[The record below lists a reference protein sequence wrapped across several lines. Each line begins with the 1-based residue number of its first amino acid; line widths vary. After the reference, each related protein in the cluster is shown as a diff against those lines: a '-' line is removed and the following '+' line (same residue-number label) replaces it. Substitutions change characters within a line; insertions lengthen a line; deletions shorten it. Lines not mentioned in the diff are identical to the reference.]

1 MNKTEVNKTDG
12 IIQSS
17 DSREIKSA
25 IENNTI
31 LFSNNVDVTRTVKD
45 ELLYFKNDMLKDMKD
60 TLTKFHNKYIKKLN
74 DMDDRLKNTET
85 KTETCYEKIIGITE
99 GVTYQKMNQQRFS
112 ELEKFKVKAGESLI
126 NLDCKIKNVENNLM
140 EASSKY
146 DKIII
151 ESIIYPGIIG
161 AKNEFKTFH
170 ELLDF
175 LLINTKKLLMAK
187 EKENIEKKETKS
199 RIEETLDKFKEN
211 IKFCVNKVE
220 ELNKF
225 FLEFN
230 EMVKE
235 VEGIKNNLKENKKN
249 ENSIFSKLEEH
260 EKIMDNINN
269 EFMNKLKEKTQNI
282 YLALT
287 NEILDINKNMQMIQD
302 KFNEYINEFDSIK
315 NKFNSKNQV
324 FNLCLNDKDK
334 NKLFDLDFPIEDP
347 DKMKIKGESLV
358 KLYINGLLKLSDF
371 YKNNVNNNNENNIKN
386 ILSDVEMDL
395 TKNKKKYLKLNIK
408 NRNSLKFDYLKN
420 NESNIRI
427 NRSDF
432 FNRKENHKHNIKK
445 EKNDINRLFL
455 FNKVPKIK
463 QYNNLNILNEREEK
477 MKQKFFQSNNLV
489 NSINDIDLINEN
501 NIIHSKYSKDRQS
514 EGIKRFLKNSIEEE
528 KKNEDRSSQYKIHD
542 IKDSIEINKDS
553 KNLNIKS
560 NIIKLDLN
568 KRQLSSKNE
577 RNINIVNLNYTKE
590 NPSPKPKNINNNNNS
605 SLDKS
610 KRLYSSNVI
619 KGNMRYRNMDINF
632 DDTRIVKQREHQNFE
647 RSVNQIKDILPYKD
661 RDYFQERVEKMVHFS
676 SKKIK

>member
-31 LFSNNVDVTRTVKD
+31 LFSNNVDVTRTVKE

-199 RIEETLDKFKEN
+199 RIEETLDKFKGN

-235 VEGIKNNLKENKKN
+235 VE
-249 ENSIFSKLEEH
+249 
-260 EKIMDNINN
+260 
-269 EFMNKLKEKTQNI
+269 
-282 YLALT
+282 
-287 NEILDINKNMQMIQD
+287 EIS
-302 KFNEYINEFDSIK
+302 FYI
-315 NKFNSKNQV
+315 
-324 FNLCLNDKDK
+324 
-334 NKLFDLDFPIEDP
+334 
-347 DKMKIKGESLV
+347 
-358 KLYINGLLKLSDF
+358 
-371 YKNNVNNNNENNIKN
+371 
-386 ILSDVEMDL
+386 
-395 TKNKKKYLKLNIK
+395 
-408 NRNSLKFDYLKN
+408 
-420 NESNIRI
+420 
-427 NRSDF
+427 
-432 FNRKENHKHNIKK
+432 
-445 EKNDINRLFL
+445 
-455 FNKVPKIK
+455 
-463 QYNNLNILNEREEK
+463 
-477 MKQKFFQSNNLV
+477 
-489 NSINDIDLINEN
+489 
-501 NIIHSKYSKDRQS
+501 
-514 EGIKRFLKNSIEEE
+514 
-528 KKNEDRSSQYKIHD
+528 
-542 IKDSIEINKDS
+542 
-553 KNLNIKS
+553 
-560 NIIKLDLN
+560 
-568 KRQLSSKNE
+568 
-577 RNINIVNLNYTKE
+577 
-590 NPSPKPKNINNNNNS
+590 
-605 SLDKS
+605 
-610 KRLYSSNVI
+610 
-619 KGNMRYRNMDINF
+619 
-632 DDTRIVKQREHQNFE
+632 
-647 RSVNQIKDILPYKD
+647 
-661 RDYFQERVEKMVHFS
+661 
-676 SKKIK
+676 

>member
-31 LFSNNVDVTRTVKD
+31 LFSNNVDVTRTVKE

-225 FLEFN
+225 FLDFN

-358 KLYINGLLKLSDF
+358 KQYINGLLKLSDF
-371 YKNNVNNNNENNIKN
+371 YKNNLNNNNENNIKN
-386 ILSDVEMDL
+386 I
-395 TKNKKKYLKLNIK
+395 
-408 NRNSLKFDYLKN
+408 
-420 NESNIRI
+420 
-427 NRSDF
+427 
-432 FNRKENHKHNIKK
+432 
-445 EKNDINRLFL
+445 
-455 FNKVPKIK
+455 
-463 QYNNLNILNEREEK
+463 
-477 MKQKFFQSNNLV
+477 
-489 NSINDIDLINEN
+489 
-501 NIIHSKYSKDRQS
+501 
-514 EGIKRFLKNSIEEE
+514 
-528 KKNEDRSSQYKIHD
+528 
-542 IKDSIEINKDS
+542 
-553 KNLNIKS
+553 
-560 NIIKLDLN
+560 
-568 KRQLSSKNE
+568 
-577 RNINIVNLNYTKE
+577 
-590 NPSPKPKNINNNNNS
+590 
-605 SLDKS
+605 
-610 KRLYSSNVI
+610 
-619 KGNMRYRNMDINF
+619 
-632 DDTRIVKQREHQNFE
+632 
-647 RSVNQIKDILPYKD
+647 
-661 RDYFQERVEKMVHFS
+661 
-676 SKKIK
+676 